1 MIFVVT
7 TTEGMVKSETS
18 VDFRG
23 QKTSVKGVFDH
34 KLIMIEHIEVDLG
47 QQLPRVTFLENS
59 LNTLG
64 NWGS

>member
-34 KLIMIEHIEVDLG
+34 KLITGFNIFEVGLG
-47 QQLPRVTFLENS
+47 
-59 LNTLG
+59 
-64 NWGS
+64 

>member
-34 KLIMIEHIEVDLG
+34 KLIMIKHI
-47 QQLPRVTFLENS
+47 
-59 LNTLG
+59 
-64 NWGS
+64 